1 MPQGLLQG
9 FNRLMNKA
17 LSTRPGMHIYIYI
30 TLKASVMDTCI
41 CMAESLRYT
50 PETITLLI
58 YCVCLCVC
66 VCVCVSVC
74 VSHSVV
80 TDSVTPWTVTR
91 QAPLSMGFPRQEYWS
106 GLPCPP
112 LGDLPGPQTEL
123 TSVSPALAGRFFTTE
138 SPGKPI
144 NDF

>member
-1 MPQGLLQG
+1 
-9 FNRLMNKA
+9 MNKA

-41 CMAESLRYT
+41 CMAESLRYA

-58 YCVCLCVC
+58 DC
-66 VCVCVSVC
+66 VCVCVSMC
-74 VSHSVV
+74 VSRSVV

-91 QAPLSMGFPRQEYWS
+91 QAPLSMGFPKQEYWS
-106 GLPCPP
+106 GLPFPP

-123 TSVSPALAGRFFTTE
+123 TSPVSPALAGRFFTTE

-144 NDF
+144 NDY